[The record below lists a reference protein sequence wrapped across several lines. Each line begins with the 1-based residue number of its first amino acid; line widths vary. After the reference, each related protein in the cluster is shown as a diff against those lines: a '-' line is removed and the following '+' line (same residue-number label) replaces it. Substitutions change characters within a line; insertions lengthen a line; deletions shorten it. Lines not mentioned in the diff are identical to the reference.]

1 VRPTKARCPGCSEH
15 SPPPRELTVPSTP
28 ARRRADPAQLAA
40 AVAKQR
46 ELLGTEIPP
55 AAACPALADPST
67 AELVELVARGLER
80 GLPPDRV
87 ALRLTV
93 RALADTLATVH
104 PGRSV
109 EVRIPPFAAV
119 QCIPGP
125 RHTRGTPPNVVET
138 DAATFVALA
147 CGFESWA
154 VAVRD
159 GRVRASGE
167 RADLSG
173 FLPLDVLRPA
183 TGGP

>member
-1 VRPTKARCPGCSEH
+1 VSPTS
-15 SPPPRELTVPSTP
+15 
-28 ARRRADPAQLAA
+28 ARRRVQPAQLAGA
-40 AVAKQR
+40 IHDQR
-46 ELLGTEIPP
+46 ELLGSSAPQAVPE
-55 AAACPALADPST
+55 AGV
-67 AELVELVARGLER
+67 AELTELVVLALQRGLT
-80 GLPPDRV
+80 PDRV

-93 RALADTLATVH
+93 RALADQLATDH

-119 QCIPGP
+119 QCIAGP

-173 FLPLDVLRPA
+173 FLPLDVLRPSP
-183 TGGP
+183 GGP

>member
-1 VRPTKARCPGCSEH
+1 V
-15 SPPPRELTVPSTP
+15 PPASS
-28 ARRRADPAQLAA
+28 RRRVDPEQLASALSAQRALLLAA
-40 AVAKQR
+40 AVD
-46 ELLGTEIPP
+46 PP
-55 AAACPALADPST
+55 VNSEVSVAD
-67 AELVELVARGLER
+67 LIELVAAGLRRGVNAER
-80 GLPPDRV
+80 N

-93 RALADTLATVH
+93 RALADQLATDH
-104 PGRSV
+104 LGRSV

-147 CGFESWA
+147 CGFEQWDT
-154 VAVRD
+154 AVRD

-173 FLPLDVLRPA
+173 FLPLDVLRR
-183 TGGP
+183 TTDGP

>member
-1 VRPTKARCPGCSEH
+1 V
-15 SPPPRELTVPSTP
+15 PPASS
-28 ARRRADPAQLAA
+28 RRRIDPGQLASALSAQRTVLVA
-40 AVAKQR
+40 AGV
-46 ELLGTEIPP
+46 
-55 AAACPALADPST
+55 DPS
-67 AELVELVARGLER
+67 ARSVGSIGELIELVTEGLRRGLAA
-80 GLPPDRV
+80 DRV

-93 RALADTLATVH
+93 RTLADQLATDH

-147 CGFESWA
+147 CGFEDWET
-154 VAVRD
+154 AVRD

-167 RADLSG
+167 RADLRA
-173 FLPLDVLRPA
+173 FLPLDVLPR
-183 TGGP
+183 TTDGP